1 MRVFVVIP
9 AYNEASRVGDTVRA
23 IFALGQFSPP
33 LQVGDQEGV
42 RVVVIDD
49 GSEDGTA
56 DAAQFAGATVL
67 RHAVNRG
74 QGASLQT
81 GTAWALE
88 QGADCIV
95 HFDAD
100 GQFDAA
106 DIPRAVRHLNER
118 GVDIVLGS
126 RMLQLSS
133 RAEARR
139 EPESRDLT
147 DEISPLASLGRNDA
161 LCHIPATK
169 RYMLL
174 PIARLVNWAFTG
186 VWLTDAH
193 NGFRAFSRRAAEQ
206 IVIHHDRMAHNTD
219 IVAQIRERGISFA
232 EMPIR
237 VRYNRYGQGLGG
249 GVKIVAD
256 LLVGWF
262 L

>member
-1 MRVFVVIP
+1 MRTVVVLP
-9 AYNEASRVGDTVRA
+9 AFNEAARIRETVRA
-23 IFALGQFSPP
+23 IFALEHGYK
-33 LQVGDQEGV
+33 
-42 RVVVIDD
+42 VVVVDD
-49 GSEDGTA
+49 GSEDGTGE
-56 DAAQFAGATVL
+56 AARFAGATVL

-74 QGASLQT
+74 QGAALQT
-81 GTAWALE
+81 GTEWALA
-88 QGADCIV
+88 QGVDAIV

-106 DIPRAVRHLNER
+106 DIPRAVDHLAER

-126 RMLQLSS
+126 RLLRLSS
-133 RAEARR
+133 RAE
-139 EPESRDLT
+139 SRDLNV
-147 DEISPLASLGRNDA
+147 EISPLPRIKSGVGRNDIFNS
-161 LCHIPATK
+161 IPATK
-169 RYMLL
+169 RYVIL
-174 PIARLVNWAFTG
+174 PIARFVNWAFTG

-193 NGFRAFSRRAAEQ
+193 NGFRVLSRRAAEQ

-219 IVAQIRERGISFA
+219 IVAQIREREISFA

>member
-1 MRVFVVIP
+1 MG
-9 AYNEASRVGDTVRA
+9 ETVRSVL
-23 IFALGQFSPP
+23 ALGDE
-33 LQVGDQEGV
+33 LE
-42 RVVVIDD
+42 VVVVDD
-49 GSEDGTA
+49 GSTDATG
-56 DAAQFAGATVL
+56 DAARFAGATVL
-67 RHAVNRG
+67 RHSVNRG
-74 QGASLQT
+74 QGAALQT
-81 GTAWALE
+81 GTEWALAH
-88 QGADCIV
+88 GADVVV

-106 DIPRAVRHLNER
+106 DIPRALQHLQER

-126 RMLQLSS
+126 RLSS
-133 RAEARR
+133 RAEANAFVI
-139 EPESRDLT
+139 PESAPRGYPGSSVP
-147 DEISPLASLGRNDA
+147 I
-161 LCHIPATK
+161 TK
-169 RYMLL
+169 HYFLL

-193 NGFRAFSRRAAEQ
+193 NGFRVLSRRAAEQ

-219 IVAQIRERGISFA
+219 IVAQIRERGLSFA
-232 EMPIR
+232 EMPVS